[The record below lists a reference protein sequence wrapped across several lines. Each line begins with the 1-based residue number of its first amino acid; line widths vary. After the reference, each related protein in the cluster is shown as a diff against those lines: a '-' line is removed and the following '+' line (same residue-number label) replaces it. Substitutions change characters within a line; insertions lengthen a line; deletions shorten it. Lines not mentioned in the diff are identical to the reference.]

1 MIDLSVLNN
10 KTFDIRLQDGTVLNI
25 RKPNNELFK
34 ETLKIFK
41 TAENQEEDKKINVIY
56 IFLTKILNRN
66 TNNIKLTQTK
76 IENDID
82 IDIAVYLIKKYQEF
96 LNEVMQDINF

>member
-1 MIDLSVLNN
+1 MIDLSMLNN

>member
-1 MIDLSVLNN
+1 MIDIRELSN
-10 KTFDIRLQDGTVLNI
+10 KTFDITLQDGTVLNI
-25 RKPNNELFK
+25 RKPSNELFK

-41 TAENQEEDKKINVIY
+41 TAKNQEEDKKINVIY

>member
-1 MIDLSVLNN
+1 MIDIRELSN
-10 KTFDIRLQDGTVLNI
+10 KTFDITLQDGTVLNI
-25 RKPNNELFK
+25 RKPSNELFK